1 MRRLGGL
8 VVAAVGAVSLYACAD
23 LTIEAAVDRIQVPL
37 DSASFKK
44 DIYPVLKATCA
55 ASGACHLGP
64 NAPAGNTVV
73 QMDLSTDS
81 AAYANLINVPSQ
93 GRPSPPMMRVRPFKS
108 DSSFMYRVITT
119 DPNYRLFYYR
129 MPVAPYALPAATVV
143 TIKNWIDKGAL
154 FN

>member
-1 MRRLGGL
+1 MRRHGWLAA
-8 VVAAVGAVSLYACAD
+8 AAVALTLWACTD
-23 LTIEAAVDRIQVPL
+23 LTIEAAVDQIQVPL
-37 DSASFKK
+37 DSASFRK

-64 NAPAGNTVV
+64 NAPAGNITV

-81 AAYANLINVPSQ
+81 AAYANLVNVPSQ
-93 GRPSPPMMRVRPFKS
+93 GRPTPPMMRVLPFKS

-119 DPNYRLFYYR
+119 DPTYRLGYYR
-129 MPVAPYALPAATVV
+129 MPVATYALPSATVE

-154 FN
+154 YN

>member
-1 MRRLGGL
+1 MRRLGWL
-8 VVAAVGAVSLYACAD
+8 AAAAVSVAVCACTD
-23 LTIEAAVDRIQVPL
+23 LTIDTAVNQIQAPL
-37 DSASFKK
+37 DSASFRK

-55 ASGACHLGP
+55 SSGACHLGP
-64 NAPAGNTVV
+64 NAPAGNAVV

-93 GRPSPPMMRVRPFKS
+93 GRPNPPMMRVRPFKS

-119 DPNYRLFYYR
+119 DPTYRLFYYR
-129 MPVAPYALPAATVV
+129 MPVAPYALPSATVE

-154 FN
+154 YN

>member
-1 MRRLGGL
+1 MRRHGWLAG
-8 VVAAVGAVSLYACAD
+8 AAVALTLWACTD
-23 LTIEAAVDRIQVPL
+23 LTIDAAVDQIQVPL
-37 DSASFKK
+37 DSASFRK

-64 NAPAGNTVV
+64 NAPAGNVV

-93 GRPSPPMMRVRPFKS
+93 GRPSPPIMRVRPFKS

-119 DPNYRLFYYR
+119 DPTYRLGYYR
-129 MPVAPYALPAATVV
+129 MPVATYALPSATVE

>member
-1 MRRLGGL
+1 MRRLGWL
-8 VVAAVGAVSLYACAD
+8 AAAAVAVSVCACTD
-23 LTIEAAVDRIQVPL
+23 LTIDTAVNQIQTPL
-37 DSASFKK
+37 DSASFRK

-64 NAPAGNTVV
+64 NAPAGNAVV

-93 GRPSPPMMRVRPFKS
+93 GRPPMMRVRPFKS
-108 DSSFMYRVITT
+108 DSSFMYRVITR
-119 DPNYRLFYYR
+119 DPTYRLSYYR
-129 MPVAPYALPAATVV
+129 MPVAPYAMPDATVE

-154 FN
+154 YN

>member
-1 MRRLGGL
+1 MNRRLGWLAG
-8 VVAAVGAVSLYACAD
+8 AAVALSVFACTD
-23 LTIEAAVDRIQVPL
+23 LTIETAVNQIQVPL
-37 DSASFKK
+37 DSASFRK

-55 ASGACHLGP
+55 ASSACHLGP
-64 NAPAGNTVV
+64 NAPAGNTTV
-73 QMDLSTDS
+73 QMDFSTDS

-93 GRPSPPMMRVRPFKS
+93 GRPNPPIMRVRPFKS

-119 DPNYRLFYYR
+119 DPTYRLGYYR
-129 MPVAPYALPAATVV
+129 MPVAPYALPSPTVE